1 MGTILVRKTCSL
13 VTGAPCLPTTQFP
26 ITVTGNNPR
35 PYSLVLA
42 DGGTQLVMLR
52 PVTYAISE
60 QAPSNFVAIF
70 SGNCIQVGPFEARG
84 IIMANEHQTCTISN
98 MQQAPPPP
106 LPSPR

>member
-70 SGNCIQVGPFEARG
+70 SGNCIQVGPFEAMG